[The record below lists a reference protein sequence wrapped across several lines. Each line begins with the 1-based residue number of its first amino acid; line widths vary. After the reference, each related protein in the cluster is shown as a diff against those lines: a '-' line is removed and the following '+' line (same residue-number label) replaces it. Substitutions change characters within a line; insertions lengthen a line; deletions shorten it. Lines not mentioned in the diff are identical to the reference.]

1 MKKLLLLILIG
12 IFLISFVSAAQQS
25 LGTFKKDSCIQ
36 LIQTCSNCTYNNL
49 TYIYQTG
56 DAVLYNISDGM
67 TKQGSFYNYTFC
79 NTTGIG
85 EYIVNGLGDPDGEKT
100 SWTYNFYVNLRGIKI
115 TIGEAI
121 VYGIAVLIIFGMMMA
136 CIFGIKQ
143 SDKLYMKFGLGY
155 LAYLFL
161 TIISYITWI
170 TSTSMIETAFI
181 DRFFYWIF
189 IILTIG
195 FIPLFLGTVA
205 YYVYTVLTIKPIM
218 EMVNR
223 GVPEDRAY
231 ADQIRKDTNSK
242 GWWI

>member
-1 MKKLLLLILIG
+1 MFLLSLVG
-12 IFLISFVSAAQQS
+12 AEQQT

-49 TYIYQTG
+49 SYVYQTDSG
-56 DAVLYNISDGM
+56 ILYNLSSKMSKEG
-67 TKQGSFYNYTFC
+67 TFYNFSFC
-79 NTTGIG
+79 NTSADG
-85 EYIVNGLGDPDGEKT
+85 EYLVNGFGDPDGQRK
-100 SWTYNFYVNLRGIKI
+100 SWTYNFHVTLRGTRI
-115 TIGEAI
+115 TIGEAV

-136 CIFGIKQ
+136 CIFGIKK

-155 LAYLFL
+155 IAYWFL
-161 TIISYITWI
+161 VIISYITWV

-189 IILTIG
+189 IILMIG

-218 EMVNR
+218 DMMDR

-231 ADQIRKDTNSK
+231 ADQIRKDMK
-242 GWWI
+242 KQGGWI